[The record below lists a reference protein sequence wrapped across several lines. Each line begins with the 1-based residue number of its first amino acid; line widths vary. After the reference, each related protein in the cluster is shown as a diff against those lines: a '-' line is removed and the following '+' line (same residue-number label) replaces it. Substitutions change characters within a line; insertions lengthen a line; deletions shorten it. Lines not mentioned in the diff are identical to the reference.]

1 MLTLQK
7 LLTIRNGPGAAILP
21 PDVTRIHMEF
31 AMRMNDG
38 HMGPRKFWRDNLPRL
53 KFWNPAVP
61 MIVNRVKDQ
70 SGPATMSIYIRD
82 ADADAD
88 ADANTDVPLSTPTPN
103 SSTTGH
109 STAPP
114 PAKGE
119 RVEVIS
125 MKDMHSDTILASLI
139 SKTKAVPVLPTP
151 QEQIQMEELENLR
164 QQADVDRARVW
175 KRVEA
180 AKKEAA
186 MMAAAR
192 DEAASLKAA
201 M

>member
-1 MLTLQK
+1 
-7 LLTIRNGPGAAILP
+7 
-21 PDVTRIHMEF
+21 
-31 AMRMNDG
+31 MNDG

-70 SGPATMSIYIRD
+70 SRPATMSIYIRD
-82 ADADAD
+82 ADANAD
-88 ADANTDVPLSTPTPN
+88 APLSTPTPN
-103 SSTTGH
+103 SSTVGH

-119 RVEVIS
+119 RVEVIP
-125 MKDMHSDTILASLI
+125 MKDMHSDTILASFI
-139 SKTKAVPVLPTP
+139 SKTKAVPVLPTS
-151 QEQIQMEELENLR
+151 QEQIQMDELESLR
-164 QQADVDRARVW
+164 QQAEVDRARVR
-175 KRVEA
+175 KKVEA